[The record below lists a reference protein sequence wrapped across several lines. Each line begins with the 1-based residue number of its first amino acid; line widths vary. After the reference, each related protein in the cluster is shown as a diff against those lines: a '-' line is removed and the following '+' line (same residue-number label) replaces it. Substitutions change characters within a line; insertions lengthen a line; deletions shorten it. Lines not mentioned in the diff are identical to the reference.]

1 MNIIV
6 TFLFMLLD
14 VVTGLIKALKT
25 RSFNSSIM
33 KEGMFSKSGSILLI
47 ILGLIGEYSINYIDL
62 GITVPLVTV
71 FCGYI
76 SLMEIG
82 SIIENIGQLNPDIL
96 PNTIKQYFIKL
107 KGDNKE

>member
-1 MNIIV
+1 
-6 TFLFMLLD
+6 
-14 VVTGLIKALKT
+14 
-25 RSFNSSIM
+25 M

-107 KGDNKE
+107 KGDEKDNDN